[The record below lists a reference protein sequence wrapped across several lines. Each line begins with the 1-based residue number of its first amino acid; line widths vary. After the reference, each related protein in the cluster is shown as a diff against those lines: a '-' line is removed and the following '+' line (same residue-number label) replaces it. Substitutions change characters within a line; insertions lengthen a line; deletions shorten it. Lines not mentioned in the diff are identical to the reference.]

1 MEVLINELSLD
12 GQFNNENEFFDN
24 FDHVL
29 EVIKLL
35 EVLHFS
41 ILKEYMLFN
50 APITHNYRF
59 NDFLTLRNDRARKM
73 KRVLSKLS
81 QNPPYWNETQKH
93 NCDKNNYLYQS
104 QDICNTSL
112 AESCER
118 DKMVVSFK
126 HSNFLSTT
134 CNVTT
139 NNSTISIY
147 NIINKIDFLFYLIEN
162 NQITPIEY
170 CISRFNTNK
179 LNFNNIEQGYGFD
192 LLETTQQVKEFI
204 EAFELFYKTP
214 WNNIV
219 TSDGLE
225 YKPYKPSSK
234 KKNWFRNSD
243 FSTHDIDKFRVTQK
257 YRCFGY
263 RQQDTFYV
271 LRFEI
276 DHKISDNG

>member
-12 GQFNNENEFFDN
+12 GQFNSENEFFDN
-24 FDHVL
+24 FDQVL
-29 EVIKLL
+29 EIIKLL

-50 APITHNYRF
+50 APITYNYRF

-81 QNPPYWNETQKH
+81 QNPPYWNDTQKH
-93 NCDKNNYLYQS
+93 DCNKDNYLYQS

-118 DKMVVSFK
+118 DKMIVSFK
-126 HSNFLSTT
+126 HNYFLNTT
-134 CNVTT
+134 CKVTK
-139 NNSTISIY
+139 NSSNISIY
-147 NIINKIDFLFYLIEN
+147 NIINKIDFLFYLIEKN
-162 NQITPIEY
+162 KIRPIEY
-170 CISRFNTNK
+170 CVSRFDRSK
-179 LNFNNIEQGYGFD
+179 LSFDNIEQGYGFEI
-192 LLETTQQVKEFI
+192 LETAQQVKEFI
-204 EAFELFYKTP
+204 EAFELFHKTT
-214 WNNIV
+214 WNNIL

-234 KKNWFRNSD
+234 KKNWFKNSD
-243 FSTHDIDKFRVTQK
+243 FSNYDIHKFRVTQK

-263 RQQDTFYV
+263 REKDTFFV